1 MGCADERLDMNEHA
15 GGMEKNQCISQHV
28 TDTVIAYRM
37 KEKFFSFADDADV
50 KDHFGHVAF
59 KVCGKIMSLRNRKV
73 LKDKHGQMVAV
84 I

>member
-37 KEKFFSFADDADV
+37 KENSS
-50 KDHFGHVAF
+50 HSLMMLMS
-59 KVCGKIMSLRNRKV
+59 KITSGTLHLRSVEKSCP
-73 LKDKHGQMVAV
+73 
-84 I
+84 